1 LYGENF
7 IRFIIALIII
17 AGAVLKV
24 VYNSYGLASL
34 PMLLIKGTRS
44 LEDEKEVISENM
56 EAIRNKLR
64 TIQEKYARNQK

>member
-1 LYGENF
+1 M
-7 IRFIIALIII
+7 

-44 LEDEKEVISENM
+44 LEDEKEVISESM
-56 EAIRNKLR
+56 EAIRNRLR
-64 TIQEKYARNQK
+64 TIQEKYAGN